1 MAADASTASLPTKRS
16 LTSPATPRS
25 ALARHTLARAVQALE
40 AEGPLDDAVEL
51 REAARA
57 AGDLPARVLLR
68 GQALGERLGL
78 DAAWHRLMG
87 GGKLAA
93 LLLALTVAFA
103 SLAAA
108 HAVVGQ
114 ERSVNAVAAFVSV
127 LGVHALTLALWL
139 LGLLL
144 ARPFGAHARASFGGA
159 AASLGGWALQ
169 LGAWLAGRGQTERAR
184 ALLTG
189 MGQVLARGR
198 AGFWLTSAISHGIW
212 ALAFTVIGL
221 GLWWAF
227 SFRAYQLSWESTIL
241 DAGFFARFVELTGRL
256 PALLGFPV
264 PDAGQLAGTGQVP
277 NRDWAWW
284 LMGAVWIYGCLP
296 RAALALTCALR
307 FRQGLARLAVDEA
320 DPYVRQLATRFAA
333 LDAQARVVDAEQAA
347 PRPALAPAAPGVAG
361 GDAVLLGWELPPGEP
376 LPPELGAAPGLAW
389 TESLDG
395 AAAGRERVL
404 ARLSAHPGGA
414 PRVLLVCR
422 AAGSPDRGTARFLR
436 DLARVAAQSALLP
449 LAALPAGGGAQRWK
463 DWLDAEQ
470 LTPRWPMLADLPQAV
485 AWLGGEQ
492 SLGALP

>member
-1 MAADASTASLPTKRS
+1 M
-16 LTSPATPRS
+16 
-25 ALARHTLARAVQALE
+25 QALE

-78 DAAWHRLMG
+78 DAAWQRLMG

-93 LLLALTVAFA
+93 LLLALTVAFV

-144 ARPFGAHARASFGGA
+144 ARPLAAHARAWFGGA
-159 AASLGGWALQ
+159 AGSLGGWALQ
-169 LGAWLAGRGQTERAR
+169 LGAWLAGRGQAERAR

-189 MGQVLARGR
+189 MRQALARGR
-198 AGFWLTSAISHGIW
+198 AGFWLTSAISHGMW

-296 RAALALTCALR
+296 RAALALICALR

-361 GDAVLLGWELPPGEP
+361 VAGGDAVLLGWELPPGEP
-376 LPPELGAAPGLAW
+376 LPRELGAAPGLAW

-422 AAGSPDRGTARFLR
+422 ASGSPDRGTARFLR
-436 DLARVAAQSALLP
+436 ELARVAPRCALLP
-449 LAALPAGGGAQRWK
+449 LAATTTLLPTAASEAPASGARRWR
-463 DWLDAEQ
+463 DWLAAEE
-470 LTPRWPMLADLPQAV
+470 LAPRWPLLPDLARAA
-485 AWLGGEQ
+485 AWLAGDHPLA
-492 SLGALP
+492 SAS